1 MSVMLQT
8 PSRASTASSSSFQP
22 ISRQNTMSSY
32 DGSRSARQSKRY
44 SMSALYMSMSA
55 NETDLVIEDDLAK
68 AQKTLRELKAKIS
81 SQSKKNFV
89 LEKDVRYLDSRI
101 ALLIQNRMAL
111 EEVRVNFNP
120 VACCCCSSYA
130 DILQQHEVASHLEE
144 AAELQ
149 EGTFPNDDKTQ
160 KYGNLMFLLQSEPR
174 HIAHLCRLVNM
185 SEIDS
190 LLQTV
195 MFTIYGNQYESREE
209 HLLLTMFQVS
219 STLL

>member
-32 DGSRSARQSKRY
+32 DGARSARQSKRI

-55 NETDLVIEDDLAK
+55 QETDLEIEDELAR
-68 AQKTLRELKAKIS
+68 AQKILRDLKAKIS
-81 SQSKKNFV
+81 SQSKQNFV

-111 EEVRVNFNP
+111 EEQN
-120 VACCCCSSYA
+120 
-130 DILQQHEVASHLEE
+130 EVASRLEDSN
-144 AAELQ
+144 ELQ
-149 EGTFPNDDKTQ
+149 VGAFPNDDKTQ

-174 HIAHLCRLVNM
+174 HIAHLCRLVSM

-209 HLLLTMFQVS
+209 HLLLTMFQSVLTYQFDTDRKS
-219 STLL
+219 VV